1 MLFVLVTG
9 CQWRALPSEF
19 PPWKT
24 VYWHWSRWVMAGILE
39 KALHRLRRRERL
51 HLGRA
56 ADPSALIIDSQSVK
70 ASATA
75 TQSVGYDPGKKIRGR
90 KRHLLVDSQG
100 NLIDVVVHAADIQ
113 DRDGAKLVLKRL
125 ANSWTR
131 VRLIWADGGYRGKL
145 LTWVRDLRQRH
156 RITMCIVEK
165 EPGRKGFA
173 VLPRR
178 WVVERTNAWLVAC
191 RRLAREYERCTKNTE
206 AFIRLAMIRLL
217 LRRQA

>member
-1 MLFVLVTG
+1 MLYLLVTG
-9 CQWRALPSEF
+9 CQWRALPAEF

-24 VYWHWSRWVMAGILE
+24 VYWHWSRWVADGIME
-39 KALHRLRRRERL
+39 KALGLLRRQERLRI
-51 HLGRA
+51 GRA
-56 ADPSALIIDSQSVK
+56 ANPSALIIDSQSVK
-70 ASATA
+70 ASTTA
-75 TQSVGYDPGKKIRGR
+75 TEEVGYDAGKKIRGR

-125 ANSWTR
+125 ATTWTR

-145 LTWVRDLRQRH
+145 LAWVHALRQHH
-156 RITMCIVEK
+156 RITMRIVEK
-165 EPGRKGFA
+165 EPDQKGFA

-217 LRRQA
+217 LRRLE

>member
-1 MLFVLVTG
+1 ML
-9 CQWRALPSEF
+9 R
-19 PPWKT
+19 
-24 VYWHWSRWVMAGILE
+24 
-39 KALHRLRRRERL
+39 RLRRGERL
-51 HLGRA
+51 RVGRN

-70 ASATA
+70 ASSSATA
-75 TQSVGYDPGKKIRGR
+75 EVGYDAGKKIKGR

-125 ANSWTR
+125 ASTVTR

-145 LTWVRDLRQRH
+145 LAWVHDLRSRH
-156 RITMCIVEK
+156 RITMRIVEK
-165 EPGRKGFA
+165 EPGSKGFA

-178 WVVERTNAWLVAC
+178 WVIERTNAWMVAC
-191 RRLAREYERCTKNTE
+191 RRLARECERCTVNTE

-217 LRRQA
+217 LRRQN

>member
-1 MLFVLVTG
+1 MYILVTG
-9 CQWRALPSEF
+9 CQWRALPTTF

-24 VYWHWSRWVMAGILE
+24 VYWHWSRWVAAGIFE
-39 KALHRLRRRERL
+39 KMLRKLRRGERLRI
-51 HLGRA
+51 GRK

-70 ASATA
+70 ASTSATEE
-75 TQSVGYDPGKKIRGR
+75 VGYDAGKKIKGR

-125 ANSWTR
+125 ASTMTR

-145 LTWVRDLRQRH
+145 LAWVHDLRKHR

-165 EPGRKGFA
+165 EPGSKGFA

-178 WVVERTNAWLVAC
+178 WVIERTNAWMVAC

-206 AFIRLAMIRLL
+206 AFVRLAMIRLL
-217 LRRQA
+217 IRRQK